1 MDAAVV
7 SDVFQNSMHRSDD
20 AALASNI
27 FWCARIAGGIFDG
40 DHNRVA
46 DFEFAAGGFHDCSQS
61 GRTLGAS
68 AVAPNLS
75 ASLCC
80 AGSMAHPAPIKL
92 STVTSF
98 ANSSSDIP
106 SVPAGSCGRTK

>member
-7 SDVFQNSMHRSDD
+7 SDVFQNTVDRADD
-20 AALASNI
+20 AAFAADVAR
-27 FWCARIAGGIFDG
+27 CARIAGGIFEG
-40 DHNRVA
+40 DHDGVA
-46 DFEFAAGGFHDCSQS
+46 DFKFGHFHNSSQS

-68 AVAPNLS
+68 AVAPALS

-80 AGSMAHPAPIKL
+80 AGSSAYPAPIKL

-98 ANSSSDIP
+98 ANSSSAIP
-106 SVPAGSCGRTK
+106 SVPAGRCGRTK